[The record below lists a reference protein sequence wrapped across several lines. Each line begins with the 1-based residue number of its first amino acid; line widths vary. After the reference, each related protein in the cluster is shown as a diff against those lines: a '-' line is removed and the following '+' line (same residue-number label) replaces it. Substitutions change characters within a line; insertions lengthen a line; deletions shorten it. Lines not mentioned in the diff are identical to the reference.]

1 MRAGFLQFQPL
12 RRDVTGNID
21 TIRQLL
27 ADQDF
32 DLLVLPELAN
42 SGYFYENSSD
52 LAAFSEPADGSGAFL
67 SSLIG
72 LAKEHQ
78 ACLVSGFSEFTSKGL
93 FNSAIAVNENGIL
106 GLYRKIHLYNTEK
119 TLFLSG
125 DLGLPVFLFRN
136 ACLGTMICFD
146 WIFPEAA
153 RTLSLKGAQ
162 VICHPANLVL
172 PYCQAAMITRS
183 LENGV
188 FSITANRIGE
198 EAGMGQSLCFTGASQ
213 VLSNKGRVLIQAD
226 KTHSSLGIVEMDP
239 REASNKR
246 FTPHNDLFTDRR
258 PGVYEL

>member
-1 MRAGFLQFQPL
+1 MRTGFLQFQPL
-12 RRDVTGNID
+12 RRDVTGNIES
-21 TIRQLL
+21 ILQLL
-27 ADQDF
+27 EDQDF

-42 SGYFYENSSD
+42 SGYLYDNSAD
-52 LAAFSEPADGSGAFL
+52 LAGFSEPADGSGAFL
-67 SSLIG
+67 SSLIAI
-72 LAKEHQ
+72 AKEHQ
-78 ACLVSGFSEFTSKGL
+78 ACLVSGFSEFTPKGL

-106 GLYRKIHLYNTEK
+106 GHYRKIHLYNTEK

-136 ACLGTMICFD
+136 ICLGMMICFD

-172 PYCQAAMITRS
+172 PYCQAAMVTRS

-198 EAGMGQSLCFTGASQ
+198 ETGLEKSLCFTGASQ
-213 VLSNKGRVLIQAD
+213 VLSNKGQVLTQAD
-226 KTHSSLGIVEMDP
+226 ETHTSLGIVEIDP
-239 REASNKR
+239 REASNKQ